1 MGSLPSGDFG
11 VVQLLP
17 LGILLA
23 IALAFEFVNGFHDT
37 ANAVVT
43 VIYTRSLSPRRAVV
57 WSGICNFVGVHLGGT
72 AVAFSIVQLLPAEL
86 LARIDT
92 GPGMAMLLSV
102 LLAALG
108 WNLGT
113 WYLGLPASSSHALVG
128 SVLGVGLANSLIQG
142 RGFVDGVNWGKASEV
157 GAALLIS
164 PVVGFCMGG
173 VLLLVLRQLATN
185 PDLYRAPSGDEAPPR
200 WVRFVLLGTC
210 TGVSVAHGSNDGQ
223 KGIGLIMLIL
233 IGLAPMSY
241 ALNPE
246 LSDARVERTIRR
258 TRSLDELYRAR
269 LTEPNAMD
277 SHLPE
282 LLADLRAMCGQALHR
297 AGLDRGGRKE
307 VRLELLRIDR
317 ELGRIEEGMVL
328 SDPARGLI
336 GECRAGCRE
345 VTNFAPR
352 WVIVAVALA
361 LGLGTMV
368 GWKRIVVTVG
378 EKIGKAHM
386 TYSQGATAE
395 VVAMVTI
402 GLADRGGLPVSTTHI
417 LSSALA
423 GTMAAER
430 VGLQQRTVRAILT
443 AWVLTLPAVMALSG
457 GLFAV
462 LRRFAF

>member
-43 VIYTRSLSPRRAVV
+43 VIYTRSLSPRLAVI

-142 RGFVDGVNWGKASEV
+142 RGFVEGVNWVKASEV

-173 VLLLVLRQLATN
+173 VLLLVLRRFATN

-233 IGLAPMSY
+233 IGLAPMQY

-246 LSDARVERTIRR
+246 LSDARVERTIRQ

-269 LTEPNAMD
+269 STGPEAMN

-282 LLADLRAMCGQALHR
+282 LLADLREACGRTSHR
-297 AGLDRGGRKE
+297 VELDRIGRKE

-317 ELGRIEEGMVL
+317 ELGRIEAGMDL
-328 SDPARGLI
+328 SDPARGLVK
-336 GECRAGCRE
+336 ECRAGSRE
-345 VTNFAPR
+345 ATNFAPR
-352 WVIVAVALA
+352 WVIAAVALA

-386 TYSQGATAE
+386 TYSQGAAAE